1 MTNLTVYIKP
11 HQIQVDHIDHVIDLL
26 YSTDPQ
32 LHQLGFGKKS
42 RAMLAQCIEKGCS
55 YFTSKYLYTVR
66 INQKFVGITIF
77 YPIEIAPVL
86 NKLNYAVVKQ
96 VLSKFDYYSKK
107 RLNTKISYLFS
118 GEIPDDYYYIHCLA
132 INPQFQRQG
141 IGSKVLQSL
150 KQRYARLAL
159 YVNASNEQAI
169 RFYLKNGFRFAY
181 HAQMRHRGKSY
192 GVYLML
198 LE

>member
-1 MTNLTVYIKP
+1 MTVYIKP